1 MINGFIGFKEARIP
15 FVMENYR
22 MELFTDDDILKDFSK
37 EYNFKKDYLLHGQYF
52 ADGIQGQT
60 ATFFVDYSLGNTCY
74 LRCYIIGM
82 LTSDGCYDS
91 IGFQSPFLDDVF
103 RYKYEYLD
111 LAREG
116 VNLALEPK
124 VVYTIPFSMDHNCYE
139 LKYRIGQDNRLGILE
154 DFDKKGELVLPLHT
168 NDIQEC
174 YDLSVVLY
182 RLAMFMNSDPE
193 VPFRQITLYKG
204 GLKEGWFYCPLV
216 SENAKSWYD
225 GLFHDFDIMKYIPR
239 ILSNIAIDSGNSI
252 TRSVPLGHLGNNNT
266 MFSPQR
272 FLEQV
277 MSFEYLFDKLE
288 PKKAKNR
295 KFPLKAEL
303 QYMFDEFPQL
313 LQKTRWSSDE
323 ASEIIKETRR
333 QITHGH
339 AYFYDF
345 RDESDIQRLII
356 LLDKLINNMSLL
368 WIGFSKQEIEEY
380 PVLVL

>member
-1 MINGFIGFKEARIP
+1 
-15 FVMENYR
+15 MENYR

-37 EYNFKKDYLLHGQYF
+37 EYNFKRDYLLHGQYF

-82 LTSDGCYDS
+82 LTSDGRYDS

-111 LAREG
+111 LVREG
-116 VNLALEPK
+116 TNLALEPK
-124 VVYTIPFSMDHNCYE
+124 VVYTIPFSMNHNCYE
-139 LKYRIGQDNRLGILE
+139 LKYRIGHNNRLGLLE
-154 DFDKKGELVLPLHT
+154 DFDKRGEVVLPLFT
-168 NDIQEC
+168 DNIQEY
-174 YDLSVVLY
+174 YDLSVILY
-182 RLAMFMNSDPE
+182 RLAMFMTSDPE
-193 VPFRQITLYKG
+193 VPFRKIVLYNNGRKR
-204 GLKEGWFYCPLV
+204 GWFYCPLV
-216 SENAKSWYD
+216 SEKAVSRADIIFCK
-225 GLFHDFDIMKYIPR
+225 LDIMKYIPP
-239 ILSNIAIDSGNSI
+239 ILNNIAIDSGNKI
-252 TRSVPLGHLGNNNT
+252 TKSVPLGHLGNNDT

-288 PKKAKNR
+288 PTKAKDR

-313 LQKTRWSSDE
+313 LQKTGWSSDK
-323 ASEIIKETRR
+323 ASEEIKEVRR
-333 QITHGH
+333 KITHGH
-339 AYFYDF
+339 AYFYNFSD
-345 RDESDIQRLII
+345 DSDIQYLIL

-368 WIGFSKQEIEEY
+368 WIGFSKDEIGEY
-380 PVLVL
+380 PIL